1 MKKLYLCFIFLVPLG
16 TTAQVP
22 TRIFKASQIAEK
34 GVFSTEKVK
43 AKKELNV
50 DLTQVLR
57 DDKKEKG
64 SGMPY
69 RFGKAVDVNYKLAN
83 SGEWHDMEGAR
94 IWKLQITSK
103 KALSLNLI
111 FKKLFIPG
119 NGELYIYNEER
130 TVIYGP
136 VTSRDMTPSGKFS
149 SDLIYGQSIILEL
162 LEPKASKNKSVL
174 EVSKVIHGYKL
185 AFFGDAQS
193 CNNDINCS
201 TEGSNWQDES
211 DGVAMILLAD
221 YTRICSGSLLN
232 HGCQDYTPNIL
243 SAFHC
248 ADISTNMTD
257 PCSEGDFS
265 NGVLSN
271 GEINQVEDWMF
282 RFQYKSATC
291 PVSEPN
297 PSLYFTFQGS
307 TFRAGHFPSDAI
319 LVEMTQGHRGDV
331 NTGMKYLGWDRGNN
345 VPTSGA
351 YIGHPAGDVMKVST
365 YNNALTNNNPVG
377 LGTGCSGILVAYPGG
392 SLWQLSVNSGTGE
405 GGFSGGP
412 TFDQNGRVVGQ
423 LTGARTG
430 CAPTI
435 SWSGR
440 LDVSWNG
447 SDQDGNL
454 FIDNDELLG
463 IWLTIDPNVTTTN
476 TINAPYFFQ
485 DDVFVVCNTTRT
497 FSLTN
502 AVLIILYGVLPLT
515 LPLFPQRTVLFR

>member
-1 MKKLYLCFIFLVPLG
+1 M
-16 TTAQVP
+16 P

-57 DDKKEKG
+57 DDEKEKG

-69 RFGKAVDVNYKLAN
+69 RFGKAVDVNYNLAN

-193 CNNDINCS
+193 CNNAINCS

-265 NGVLSN
+265 KDVQAGPFRTSQITVLGTAGVCRGTEYVYTAKVTLGHQPGYTYSWNYPSN
-271 GEINQVEDWMF
+271 WMF
-282 RFQYKSATC
+282 VSQNDNTIRLLTPSSSQPTGGPLEVNVNNGCGSSGFTGFTAYLLPCRRFSALTSPGVELFNQY
-291 PVSEPN
+291 PN
-297 PSLYFTFQGS
+297 PSTGTLT
-307 TFRAGHFPSDAI
+307 
-319 LVEMTQGHRGDV
+319 VEQTGQARDV
-331 NTGMKYLGWDRGNN
+331 GPYSIEL
-345 VPTSGA
+345 
-351 YIGHPAGDVMKVST
+351 
-365 YNNALTNNNPVG
+365 YNNYGERVTTISTSNRQVHLD
-377 LGTGCSGILVAYPGG
+377 TGSLPGGHYILKIIYRDGIL
-392 SLWQLSVNSGTGE
+392 T
-405 GGFSGGP
+405 
-412 TFDQNGRVVGQ
+412 RRIVVE
-423 LTGARTG
+423 R
-430 CAPTI
+430 
-435 SWSGR
+435 
-440 LDVSWNG
+440 
-447 SDQDGNL
+447 
-454 FIDNDELLG
+454 E
-463 IWLTIDPNVTTTN
+463 
-476 TINAPYFFQ
+476 
-485 DDVFVVCNTTRT
+485 
-497 FSLTN
+497 
-502 AVLIILYGVLPLT
+502 
-515 LPLFPQRTVLFR
+515 